1 MAYNTVLVQLELDR
15 PAAPAVNFALGLARK
30 FEADVIAFA
39 VAEAHVFI
47 PGEQGG
53 VVAAEIMKRQT
64 AEIEGRLDVLKE
76 EFLGIVGE
84 HEHASWRGI
93 VGNPTQLLALHARAA
108 DLIVVGTPAKASGGD
123 AHRTVDLGS
132 FVLSAGRP
140 VFVAASN
147 FSLVTAEK
155 VIVAWKDTREARR
168 AVSDA
173 MPFLEKAKE
182 AVVITIEEGDQKN
195 ARESAADVVR
205 FLMRHGVKARSDVL
219 GVGSSDVEEAM
230 SEIAREI
237 GADLIVAG
245 AYGHSRLRE
254 WAFGGVT
261 RSLLV
266 DGSLHRLISN

>member
-1 MAYNTVLVQLELDR
+1 MLFR
-15 PAAPAVNFALGLARK
+15 P
-30 FEADVIAFA
+30 
-39 VAEAHVFI
+39 
-47 PGEQGG
+47 
-53 VVAAEIMKRQT
+53 
-64 AEIEGRLDVLKE
+64 
-76 EFLGIVGE
+76 
-84 HEHASWRGI
+84 W
-93 VGNPTQLLALHARAA
+93 
-108 DLIVVGTPAKASGGD
+108 
-123 AHRTVDLGS
+123 
-132 FVLSAGRP
+132 
-140 VFVAASN
+140 
-147 FSLVTAEK
+147 
-155 VIVAWKDTREARR
+155 
-168 AVSDA
+168 
-173 MPFLEKAKE
+173 KAKE
-182 AVVITIEEGDQKN
+182 AVVITIEEGDQKS

>member
-1 MAYNTVLVQLELDR
+1 MTYNTILVQLELDR
-15 PAAPAVNFALGLARK
+15 PAAPAVNFSLGLAQE

-39 VAEAHVFI
+39 AAEAHVFV
-47 PGEQGG
+47 PGDQGG
-53 VVAAEIMKRQT
+53 IVAAEMMKRQT
-64 AEIEGRLDVLKE
+64 EEIEDRLDELKE

-108 DLIVVGTPAKASGGD
+108 DLVVVGTPTKASGGD
-123 AHRTVDLGS
+123 AHRTIDPGS
-132 FVLSAGRP
+132 LVLSAGRP
-140 VFVAASN
+140 VFVAASS
-147 FSLVTAEK
+147 FSPLHTEK

-173 MPFLEKAKE
+173 MPFLAKAKE
-182 AVVITIEEGDQKN
+182 VVVITIEEGDQKI

-205 FLMRHGVKARSDVL
+205 FLMRHGSKARADVL
-219 GVGSSDVEEAM
+219 GVGNADVEDAM
-230 SEIAREI
+230 SQIAREI
-237 GADLIVAG
+237 GAELIVAG

-266 DGSLHRLISN
+266 DRSLHRLISN